1 MHSLNPATLTR
12 SLQMIIFHPLKAFS
26 LLKKKLKQ
34 PRVPENSSYCYF
46 VENEELSTVIY
57 LYNYWSENY
66 KIERPEIKFHLLDM
80 EGNEK
85 GTHVV
90 FLSPNGCAAVKGN
103 DLLSAA
109 GIQSFEGS
117 VLTTITHPLLVQGR
131 PLQMNVDYFF
141 ANGKKVTGVHSQ
153 WGINAEPKDEV
164 LASFHVQVH
173 SDRDTFVVFRN
184 TLHTKHAPRAEPV
197 TIELLNHKGEK
208 KETTL
213 STIPPMGMRKVSVR
227 ELFPESDSFLD
238 GKPGNLNVTSH
249 TEMGRCLFYHHDAN
263 ENEYTFNHATQNLL
277 LNGNGFYTLD
287 EMKRMG
293 IGPVGAGPVRV
304 EGKWDTY
311 LLPFVDF
318 FEDVDHYFLD
328 LCVFDHAGK
337 KILERPQHLKMTP
350 RTVTRIDFNEVLS
363 KGNVPQPFSGSFRL
377 SFHIEERTPKYPK
390 GLHYIAGFSH
400 GNHHTE
406 FQFDSGLFNMPT
418 HNLSNEYQTS
428 KIFSRALSTN
438 EFQTSIFLINSS
450 GETGYAKESKTQLY
464 VFDAEGKTIG
474 EKTIKLP
481 ANGSQFISLEEEFP
495 NMKND
500 LSSCHGNGVIKVR
513 DRTTRISGFHFIQDR
528 KGNFQCSDHLV
539 GG

>member
-1 MHSLNPATLTR
+1 MHTINPATFSR
-12 SLQMIIFHPLKAFS
+12 SLQMIIFHPLRAFS

-46 VENEELSTVIY
+46 VENGDVNTTIY

-80 EGNEK
+80 DGNEK
-85 GTHVV
+85 GTHTVT
-90 FLSPNGCAAVKGN
+90 LPPNGCAAVKGK
-103 DLLSAA
+103 DLLAAA
-109 GIQSFEGS
+109 GMDSLEGS
-117 VLTTITHPLLVQGR
+117 VLTTITNPLLVQGR

-153 WGINAEPKDEV
+153 WGINPDPKDEQ
-164 LASFHVQVH
+164 LASFHIQVH
-173 SDRDTFVVFRN
+173 TTQDTFVVFRN
-184 TLHTKHAPRAEPV
+184 TLHKKHAPRAEPV
-197 TIELLNHKGEK
+197 SMELINHKGEK
-208 KETTL
+208 RETTL
-213 STIPPMGMRKVSVR
+213 STIPPMGMRKVSVK
-227 ELFPESDSFLD
+227 ELFPGSEAFLD
-238 GKPGNLNVTSH
+238 GKPGNLKVSSH
-249 TEMGRCLFYHHDAN
+249 TEMGRCLFYHHDAE

-277 LNGNGFYTLD
+277 FNGNGSYTLE

-328 LCVFDHAGK
+328 LCLFDGSGK
-337 KILERPQHLKMTP
+337 KILELPQHVKMTP
-350 RTVTRIDFNEVLS
+350 RTVTRIDFADVLA
-363 KGNVPQPFSGSFRL
+363 KGGISTPFEGSFRI
-377 SFHIEERTPKYPK
+377 SFHIEERITKYPK

-400 GNHHTE
+400 GKHHTE

-438 EFQTSIFLINSS
+438 DFQTSIFLINSS
-450 GETGYAKESKTQLY
+450 GETGYAKESTTQLY

-481 ANGSQFISLEEEFP
+481 ANGSRFITLEEEFP
-495 NMKND
+495 TMKEA
-500 LSSCHGNGVIKVR
+500 LASSQGNGVVKVR
-513 DRTTRISGFHFIQDR
+513 DRTARISGFHFIQDR